1 MLSGNKYGHFRVI
14 KCSRISFNTEN
25 MKTLILISAFLFIG
39 LETTIA
45 QNNLKT
51 RTVATNLD
59 TPWEIIWGPDDFIWV
74 TERIGK
80 ISRINPGT
88 GVVSEVIQISDA
100 RESGEGGLLGMV
112 INPDFQTN
120 NYFYVAYNYF
130 ATGNVYRE
138 KIVRYTYNPSTGKAG
153 NPYVLLDNID
163 AASTHNGCRMVIS
176 PDKKLIFTTGDAR
189 VTTKSQDLKSLN
201 GKTLR
206 INLDGTIPA
215 DNPFPE
221 NPVWSWGHRN
231 AQGLVFS
238 PDGNILYSSEHG
250 SNTNDE
256 INIIQKGRNYGWP
269 QVQGFCD
276 VSAELTFCRDSNV
289 VEPIYAWTP
298 TLAVAGMVFYNSDL
312 IPEWK
317 NSLLVTSLKAS
328 RITQLLLDETGTKV
342 LKTTDFYTNTFGR
355 LRDVCISPDGKVY
368 IAVSNRDGSGSP
380 RDDDDKIVEIMPVST
395 SIAEIT
401 KGNLVSITPN
411 PAKDY
416 VNISFSESLN
426 SISNYTFF
434 NLSGQVLKTGSL
446 NSGTNQLYLPANYE
460 GVAILKIVFDNKVF
474 SEKILIAK

>member
-1 MLSGNKYGHFRVI
+1 
-14 KCSRISFNTEN
+14 
-25 MKTLILISAFLFIG
+25 MKTFYLISALLITG
-39 LETTIA
+39 LQTTIA

-59 TPWEIIWGPDDFIWV
+59 TPWEIMWGPDNFIWV
-74 TERIGK
+74 TERYGRV
-80 ISRINPGT
+80 SRINPEN
-88 GVVSEVIQISDA
+88 GVVSEVIRIQEA

-112 INPDFQTN
+112 LDPNFTVN
-120 NYFYVAYNYF
+120 NYFYVAYNYT
-130 ATGNVYRE
+130 AAGNDYRE
-138 KIVRYTYNPSTGKAG
+138 KIVRFTYNPASGKAG
-153 NPYVLLDNID
+153 NPFTLIENID
-163 AASTHNGCRMVIS
+163 GATTHNGCRMVFS
-176 PDKKLIFTTGDAR
+176 KDNKLLFTTGDAR
-189 VTTKSQDLKSLN
+189 VTSNSQNVDSLN
-201 GKTLR
+201 GKILR
-206 INLDGTIPA
+206 INPDGTIPS

-380 RDDDDKIVEIMPVST
+380 RADDDKIVEIMPVST
-395 SIAEIT
+395 SITEIT

-460 GVAILKIVFDNKVF
+460 GVAILKIVFDNQVF
-474 SEKILIAK
+474 SEKILIKR

>member
-1 MLSGNKYGHFRVI
+1 
-14 KCSRISFNTEN
+14 

-59 TPWEIIWGPDDFIWV
+59 TPWEIIWGPDNFIWV
-74 TERIGK
+74 TERYGRV
-80 ISRINPGT
+80 SRINPEN
-88 GVVSEVIQISDA
+88 GVVSEVIRIQEA

-112 INPDFQTN
+112 LDPNFIVN
-120 NYFYVAYNYF
+120 NYFYVAYNYT
-130 ATGNVYRE
+130 AASNDYRE
-138 KIVRYTYNPSTGKAG
+138 KIVRFTYNPASGKAG
-153 NPYVLLDNID
+153 NPFTLIENID
-163 AASTHNGCRMVIS
+163 GATTHNGCRMVFS
-176 PDKKLIFTTGDAR
+176 KDNKLLFTTGDAR
-189 VTTKSQDLKSLN
+189 VTSNSQNVDSLN
-201 GKTLR
+201 GKILR
-206 INLDGTIPA
+206 INPDGTIPS

-250 SNTNDE
+250 ASTNDE

-269 QVQGFCD
+269 NVEGFCD
-276 VSAELTFCRDSNV
+276 NSSETAFCQDSNV
-289 VEPIYAWTP
+289 VEPIFAWTP
-298 TLAVAGMVFYNSDL
+298 TLGVAGIKFYNSDL

-317 NSLLVTSLKAS
+317 NSLLATSLKAS
-328 RITQLLLDETGTKV
+328 KLTVLQLNESGTSVIKA
-342 LKTTDFYTNTFGR
+342 TDYFTNVFGR
-355 LRDVCISPDGKVY
+355 LRDVCISPEGKVF
-368 IAVSNRDGSGSP
+368 IAVSNRDGRGTVKS
-380 RDDDDKIVEIMPVST
+380 DDDKIIEIMPVST

-416 VNISFSESLN
+416 VKISFSESLN

-460 GVAILKIVFDNKVF
+460 GVAILKIVFDNQVF
-474 SEKILIAK
+474 SEKILIKR

>member
-1 MLSGNKYGHFRVI
+1 MCFRVI

-25 MKTLILISAFLFIG
+25 MKTFILISALLIIG
-39 LETTIA
+39 LEAAKA

-59 TPWEIIWGPDDFIWV
+59 TPWEILWGPDDFIWI
-74 TERIGK
+74 TERMGK
-80 ISRINPGT
+80 ISRINPNT
-88 GVVSEVIQISDA
+88 GAVSEVIQIADA
-100 RESGEGGLLGMV
+100 RELGEGGLLGMV
-112 INPDFQTN
+112 IDPDFQTN
-120 NYFYVAYNYF
+120 HYFYVGYNYY
-130 ATGNVYRE
+130 ASGNIYRE
-138 KIVRYTYNPSTGKAG
+138 KIVRYTFNPSTGKADS
-153 NPYVLLDNID
+153 PFILLDNID

-176 PDKKLIFTTGDAR
+176 PDKKLIFTTGDAQ
-189 VTTKSQDLKSLN
+189 VTSKSQDVKSLN

-215 DNPFPE
+215 DNPFAGS
-221 NPVWSWGHRN
+221 PVWSWGHRN
-231 AQGLVFS
+231 PQGLVFS

-328 RITQLLLDETGTKV
+328 RITQLFLDETGTKV

-355 LRDVCISPDGKVY
+355 LRDVCISPEGKVY
-368 IAVSNRDGSGSP
+368 IAVSNRDGRGSP
-380 RDDDDKIVEIMPVST
+380 RTDDDKIVEITPVST
-395 SIAEIT
+395 AVTEIT
-401 KGNLVSITPN
+401 DDNFVSISPN
-411 PAKDY
+411 PAKDF
-416 VNISFSESLN
+416 VNISLSKSVN
-426 SISNYTFF
+426 SNSKYTFF
-434 NLSGQVLKTGSL
+434 NLSGQVLKTGKLESGSTKL
-446 NSGTNQLYLPANYE
+446 NLPKNYD
-460 GVAILKIVFDNKVF
+460 GMAILQIIFDNQVF
-474 SEKILIAK
+474 SEKILITN